1 MYDFDMR
8 GHLFITDYFVFE
20 LLDIP
25 ASINVTPYHSALKFS
40 EIQDASGGCSI
51 IAANKHERR

>member
-8 GHLFITDYFVFE
+8 GYLFITDYFMFE

-25 ASINVTPYHSALKFS
+25 ASINVCYHSVLKSS
-40 EIQDASGGCSI
+40 EESEMHRG
-51 IAANKHERR
+51 AAA